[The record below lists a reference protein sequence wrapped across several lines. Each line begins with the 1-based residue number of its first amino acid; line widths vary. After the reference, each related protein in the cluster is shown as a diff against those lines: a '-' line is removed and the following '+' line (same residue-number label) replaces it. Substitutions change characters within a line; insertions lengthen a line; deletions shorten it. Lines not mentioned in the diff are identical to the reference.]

1 MLDGIGLHLI
11 NNNGKNKPMPIK
23 FTQLFNDFTESEQA
37 SGVILILCT
46 LIAIM
51 LANSSLSPAYLAF
64 WHTEIGITL
73 GSFTLSHSL
82 EHWVNDGL
90 MAIFFLL
97 IGLEI
102 EREIYI
108 GELSDLKSASLPI
121 MAAIGGMLTP
131 ALFHYLL
138 NQGTATQSGFGI
150 PMATDIAFAIGVL
163 MLLGNKVPLSLKIFL
178 SALAIADDLGAIV
191 VITLFYTQGFS
202 LVYFL
207 LAISVFA
214 GLLILNR
221 RGVTTLWLYLVSG
234 AIMWFFMLQSG
245 IHATIT
251 GVLLAF
257 AIPFRNAGE
266 DSPNHQQSPSY
277 RLQHNLHKPVAFL
290 IMPLFALANTGIAFN
305 GNWADSLISANSL
318 GISAGLVLGKPI
330 GITLFSFLAVKLGL
344 SQLPSDITWR
354 HIVGAG
360 CLGGIG
366 FTMST
371 FITLLAFEQ
380 AELVQLSKIAILCS
394 SLLAGILGVVI
405 LSWHSNKVGNTTP

>member
-1 MLDGIGLHLI
+1 MYLKIT
-11 NNNGKNKPMPIK
+11 K
-23 FTQLFNDFTESEQA
+23 LFQEFITSKQA

-46 LIAIM
+46 LSAMM
-51 LANSSLSPAYLAF
+51 LANSSLSPAYFAF
-64 WHTEIGITL
+64 WHTEIGISL

-121 MAAIGGMLTP
+121 MAAIGGMLIP

-138 NQGTATQSGFGI
+138 NQGTVTQSGFGI
-150 PMATDIAFAIGVL
+150 PMATDIAFALGVL
-163 MLLGNKVPLSLKIFL
+163 MLLGDKIPLSLKIFL

-207 LAISVFA
+207 LAMSVFV

-221 RGVTTLWLYLVSG
+221 RGVTTLWLYLITG

-245 IHATIT
+245 VHATLT

-277 RLQHNLHKPVAFL
+277 RLQHSLHYPVAFL
-290 IMPLFALANTGIAFN
+290 IMPLFALANTGMVFN
-305 GNWADSLISANSL
+305 SNWADSLISVNSL
-318 GISAGLVLGKPI
+318 GIGVGLVLGKPI
-330 GITLFSFLAVKLGL
+330 GITLFSFLAVKFGL
-344 SQLPSDITWR
+344 SQLPSDITWQ
-354 HIVGAG
+354 HIIGVGF
-360 CLGGIG
+360 LGGIG

-380 AELVQLSKIAILCS
+380 ADLVQWSKIAILCS
-394 SLLAGILGVVI
+394 SLIAALIGTVI
-405 LSWHSNKVGNTTP
+405 LNWQNHQAKGYLNHE